1 MASPSQPQNERSE
14 MQDCVEILRN
24 INSTLKSSMYYTL
37 ASHSQSNIAAAAVS
51 QQSRLVILNDR
62 VAYILR
68 NLHQFPQ
75 VDQVVNNPMTF
86 QQVEEC
92 ILPILTQWSRSV
104 TFTTYINGH
113 QTPAFFNSRPL
124 PSWTSFYR
132 CGWDEKRF
140 GYTKKGIDLPSM
152 YDTRLSRHDRKVLL
166 RDSIIILGKNIEFK
180 NPMEGYLGMCCMLLQ
195 LHQLDPLSST
205 LKYGLDSPVVVDYT
219 DKSAYATHVVD
230 RNQEF
235 TERVQATSMDIQT
248 EEEQKM
254 VIGQI
259 GQASK

>member
-1 MASPSQPQNERSE
+1 
-14 MQDCVEILRN
+14 
-24 INSTLKSSMYYTL
+24 
-37 ASHSQSNIAAAAVS
+37 
-51 QQSRLVILNDR
+51 
-62 VAYILR
+62 
-68 NLHQFPQ
+68 
-75 VDQVVNNPMTF
+75 
-86 QQVEEC
+86 
-92 ILPILTQWSRSV
+92 
-104 TFTTYINGH
+104 
-113 QTPAFFNSRPL
+113 
-124 PSWTSFYR
+124 
-132 CGWDEKRF
+132 
-140 GYTKKGIDLPSM
+140 
-152 YDTRLSRHDRKVLL
+152 
-166 RDSIIILGKNIEFK
+166 
-180 NPMEGYLGMCCMLLQ
+180 MCCMLLQ